1 MEGKAPG
8 RPSSPSPS
16 PSGRGGRLLP
26 SSPPIPPR
34 PPPSPLRESLP
45 PNPNRRCCQKNEPG
59 RRRTRSVLAPSCS
72 AAAAA
77 VDWGHT
83 VTVAP
88 WSENAVEQNVR
99 RERSC
104 VFRCRRRCRNQ
115 DKFTGKPM
123 SLFNTPA
130 LPSLFAD
137 GTIIGDSVDDNKELL
152 ELLLLLVWFESVA
165 ATN

>member
-8 RPSSPSPS
+8 RPSSPSPR
-16 PSGRGGRLLP
+16 GRGGRLLP

-59 RRRTRSVLAPSCS
+59 RRRTRSVLALSCS

-77 VDWGHT
+77 IDWGHT
-83 VTVAP
+83 VAVAP
-88 WSENAVEQNVR
+88 CFRSENAVKQNVR

-104 VFRCRRRCRNQ
+104 V
-115 DKFTGKPM
+115 
-123 SLFNTPA
+123 L
-130 LPSLFAD
+130 
-137 GTIIGDSVDDNKELL
+137 
-152 ELLLLLVWFESVA
+152 
-165 ATN
+165 